1 MGSVSASNKKVIC
14 RKVCFKR
21 LTKFQVKKKR
31 FDRPTLQ
38 DSYQD
43 RLVLFNMHMY
53 DEFHVPDL
61 LIVLLLTLK
70 GTDSIKSNLI
80 NY

>member
-1 MGSVSASNKKVIC
+1 MASVSASNEKVIC

-53 DEFHVPDL
+53 DEFHVPDV
-61 LIVLLLTLK
+61 LIVLLRTLK